1 MFKYKHFKSKK
12 KVMSTKSEDEE
23 RIVEMS
29 DAEEEEFSFAQEED
43 LNSLMQTYFMEDKKD
58 RNIVDVLLELRRS
71 LDTHNKIMMKML
83 EVLQK

>member
-1 MFKYKHFKSKK
+1 
-12 KVMSTKSEDEE
+12 MSTKSEDEE
-23 RIVEMS
+23 RIVVMS
-29 DAEEEEFSFAQEED
+29 DAEEEEEEFSFAQEEED

-71 LDTHNKIMMKML
+71 LDTHNKIMLKML

>member
-1 MFKYKHFKSKK
+1 
-12 KVMSTKSEDEE
+12 MSTKSEDEE

>member
-1 MFKYKHFKSKK
+1 
-12 KVMSTKSEDEE
+12 MSTKSEDEE
-23 RIVEMS
+23 RVVELS
-29 DAEEEEFSFAQEED
+29 DAEGEEEFSFAQEED

>member
-1 MFKYKHFKSKK
+1 
-12 KVMSTKSEDEE
+12 MSTKSEDEE

-29 DAEEEEFSFAQEED
+29 DPEEEEFSFAQEED

-83 EVLQK
+83 EVLRK

>member
-1 MFKYKHFKSKK
+1 
-12 KVMSTKSEDEE
+12 MSTKSDDDERHVELSEIDEE
-23 RIVEMS
+23 M
-29 DAEEEEFSFAQEED
+29 SFAQEDD
-43 LNSLMQTYFMEDKKD
+43 LNALMQTYFMEDKKD

>member
-1 MFKYKHFKSKK
+1 
-12 KVMSTKSEDEE
+12 MSTKSEDEE

-29 DAEEEEFSFAQEED
+29 DVEEEEFSFAQEED

>member
-1 MFKYKHFKSKK
+1 
-12 KVMSTKSEDEE
+12 MSTKSEDEQ
-23 RIVEMS
+23 RLVELS
-29 DAEEEEFSFAQEED
+29 DVEEEDISFAHEED
-43 LNSLMQTYFMEDKKD
+43 LNALMQTYFMEDKKD